1 MGECGTSKQLVKYVS
16 DTEEDE
22 SIVIERE
29 QSEEVKSKKWEIFK
43 SKLINSAEKKSI
55 IDPTK
60 QKPITVDLRQNK
72 RLNIHENVTVRR
84 IFNSVHSL
92 K

>member
-43 SKLINSAEKKSI
+43 SKLINSAEKKIHHRSYE
-55 IDPTK
+55 TK
-60 QKPITVDLRQNK
+60 ADYRGSQTK
-72 RLNIHENVTVRR
+72 
-84 IFNSVHSL
+84 
-92 K
+92 